1 MPDYSKLTE
10 LDKNHIFDSIDG
22 QPGQL
27 RLNFADSMRDD
38 VVESMGQG
46 IRNVMMAGMGGSAL
60 AGNILRN
67 WLFGRLSVPFEVV
80 RGYDVPSY
88 VDEHSLIIISSHS
101 GNTEESLS
109 ALDKALKLN
118 AQVVIMSAGGKLVEI
133 AEQKNLL
140 LLQLPADGQPRLNVF
155 AGLRALACLL
165 GDLGLAGEL
174 DLRRELQDVADW
186 LDVQKS
192 TMSLD
197 NDNDDNLARQ
207 IAGKLHGQ
215 PVLIYAGPALGSAAY
230 KWKIDINE
238 NAKQLAF
245 YNTYSELNHNEYQGW
260 LFPKDKHLATVQ
272 LQSSFDNERIQK
284 RMELTRELLA
294 PHGFDPVLVDA
305 VGDTPLQQLLYT
317 ILLGDHVSAYLG
329 ILNGIDPTPVE
340 LVEALKKKLS

>member
-1 MPDYSKLTE
+1 MADFSKLTN
-10 LDKNHIFDSIDG
+10 LDKHHIFDSIDT
-22 QPGQL
+22 QPDQL

-46 IRNVMMAGMGGSAL
+46 IDNVVMAGMGGSAL

-67 WLFGRLSVPFEVV
+67 WLYSRLSVPFEVV

-88 VDEHSLIIISSHS
+88 VNEHSLVIISSHS

-109 ALDKALKLN
+109 ALDKAIKLN
-118 AQVVIMSAGGKLVEI
+118 AQIVIMSAGGKLVEL
-133 AEQKNLL
+133 AEEKNLL
-140 LLQLPADGQPRLNVF
+140 LLKLPADGQPRLNVF
-155 AGLRALACLL
+155 ASLRALACLL

-186 LDVQKS
+186 LDIQKS
-192 TMSLD
+192 TMNLD
-197 NDNDDNLARQ
+197 SGDTNNLARQ
-207 IAGKLHGQ
+207 IASKLTDQ
-215 PVLIYAGPALGSAAY
+215 SVLIYAGPALGSAAY
-230 KWKIDINE
+230 KWKININE

-260 LFPKDKHLATVQ
+260 LFPKDKHLAMVQ

-284 RMELTRELLA
+284 RMGLTSELLA
-294 PHGFDPVLVDA
+294 PHGFAPVVVDA

-317 ILLGDHVSAYLG
+317 ILLGDYTSAYLG
-329 ILNGIDPTPVE
+329 ILNGIDPTPVA
-340 LVEALKKKLS
+340 LVEQLKKKLG